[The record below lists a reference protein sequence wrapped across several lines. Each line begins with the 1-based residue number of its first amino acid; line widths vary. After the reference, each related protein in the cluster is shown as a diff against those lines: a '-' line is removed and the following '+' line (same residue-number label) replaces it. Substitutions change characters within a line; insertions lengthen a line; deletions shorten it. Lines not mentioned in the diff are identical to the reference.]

1 MLGSEVRAVHPQR
14 RLRWPGRLRVAV
26 PRSLEHWSP
35 RTGHGR
41 VWHSVLRELA
51 PRVRL
56 HQVDLDGA
64 AGRGPLRPAD
74 VWLADGH
81 AAPPA
86 VDAPVVVLIHEAS
99 WLDPEVRAHLP
110 DALVDSLA
118 GPTARAACAA
128 AAVLTDSEWSRATIV
143 DGGLAPAG
151 RVHAVHLGVDAGRFA
166 PERADAARV
175 AARVPRLDGR
185 PYVLFVGHV
194 GPRKN
199 LPALRSAMAGL
210 ARRGLPHALVVA
222 AGVPPGHPDAAELRA
237 AALAELPGAPGRVLA
252 LEGADDDDL
261 AAVLAGAAALCLPS
275 HAEGFGLPA
284 LEAMASGTPVVVSDR
299 GALPE
304 VVGDAGLV
312 VEPAAEALE
321 DALAR
326 VLEDAALAARLS
338 AAGRERALGMSWAR
352 TAEGWL
358 DVLAGAAGRRR

>member
-1 MLGSEVRAVHPQR
+1 
-14 RLRWPGRLRVAV
+14 
-26 PRSLEHWSP
+26 
-35 RTGHGR
+35 
-41 VWHSVLRELA
+41 
-51 PRVRL
+51 
-56 HQVDLDGA
+56 
-64 AGRGPLRPAD
+64 
-74 VWLADGH
+74 
-81 AAPPA
+81 
-86 VDAPVVVLIHEAS
+86 
-99 WLDPEVRAHLP
+99 
-110 DALVDSLA
+110 
-118 GPTARAACAA
+118 
-128 AAVLTDSEWSRATIV
+128 
-143 DGGLAPAG
+143 
-151 RVHAVHLGVDAGRFA
+151 
-166 PERADAARV
+166 
-175 AARVPRLDGR
+175 
-185 PYVLFVGHV
+185 
-194 GPRKN
+194 
-199 LPALRSAMAGL
+199 
-210 ARRGLPHALVVA
+210 
-222 AGVPPGHPDAAELRA
+222 VPPGHPDAAELRA